1 MERLVKVGKITP
13 KSSKD
18 IKFSK
23 IGIGFEKL
31 DRDVFDPEKA
41 YDALSKI
48 GVKKARLQS
57 GWQRTEKQKG
67 VYDFEWL
74 DKVVDKIISI
84 GIEPWLCL
92 CYGNELYTEAAKTV
106 FGAVGVPPIH
116 SEEEKQAWANYVE
129 ATVDHFKGR
138 IHYYEVW
145 NEPDGQWCWKHGPNP
160 IEVADF
166 NKATAIACK
175 EADPSCEVIGLTLC
189 HNASFAVEFAKT
201 GALDY
206 LDGISYHAYNVD
218 EGYWKSRAD
227 FFFDMR
233 DEYKRPKLKIFQGE
247 SGTQSRSDGA
257 GALRGGA
264 WTPQKQMKFLLRHLI
279 TDLACG
285 VELASYFSCMDMIEA
300 LNGTVGNVSSYLDY
314 GYFGVLGA
322 DFDSEGR
329 SVGTYTPK
337 PSYYALQTLCSVLS
351 EEYDRCAIPAESL
364 VLESIRMQGNDF
376 DFEKASRYSFKRKDG
391 STALI
396 YWVPK
401 NILTECYEGTVS
413 LRLDDSVKDK
423 EIHLVDLANGDVFD
437 LSEAMLEDGGILK
450 NIPITDVPL
459 MLIFGDFCD
468 WKRV

>member
-1 MERLVKVGKITP
+1 MERLIRVGKITP
-13 KSSKD
+13 KASKD

-145 NEPDGQWCWKHGPNP
+145 NEPDGQWCWKHGPNVDEL
-160 IEVADF
+160 IEF
-166 NKATAIACK
+166 TKNTAIACK
-175 EADPSCEVIGLTLC
+175 KADPSCEVLGLAFC
-189 HNASFAVEFAKT
+189 HNLAFAEKFIDSYV
-201 GALDY
+201 LDY
-206 LDGISYHAYNVD
+206 IDGITFHAYSTDENVWSGRV
-218 EGYWKSRAD
+218 EVVRNAL
-227 FFFDMR
+227 
-233 DEYKRPKLKIFQGE
+233 LKKGRSDIKICQGE
-247 SGTQSRSDGA
+247 SGTQSRSDGS

-264 WTPQKQMKFLLRHLI
+264 WTQAKQAKYLLRHLI
-279 TDLACG
+279 TDLG
-285 VELASYFSCMDMIEA
+285 NNVEFTSYFTCMDMIEA
-300 LNGTVGNVSSYLDY
+300 LSGTVGNRASYLDY

-322 DFDSEGR
+322 DFDEEGR
-329 SVGTYTPK
+329 SVGTYAPK
-337 PSYYALQTLCSVLS
+337 PSYYVLQNLCSVM
-351 EEYDRCAIPAESL
+351 AEKTEICDL
-364 VLESIRMQGNDF
+364 PLEAAVLESIRSQGYDF
-376 DFEKASRYSFKRKDG
+376 DFSNTKHYCFKRKNG
-391 STALI
+391 SFAVM

-401 NILTECYEGTVS
+401 NILTETYEGTIS
-413 LRLDDSVKDK
+413 LILGDEVKAKD
-423 EIHLVDLANGDVFD
+423 IHLTDLLDGTVYKLTAEMAGKDDILAN
-437 LSEAMLEDGGILK
+437 
-450 NIPITDVPL
+450 IPVLDSPL
-459 MLIFGDFCD
+459 MLTFGDFFD
-468 WKRV
+468 WKQD